1 MALTPSQ
8 IDRYA
13 RHLTLREIGGAGQ
26 NALLKARVAIVG
38 AGGLGGPAGLYL
50 AAAGVGHITLIDD
63 DEVEASNLQRQ
74 IQFTPLEIGAGKA
87 QVMAARLEDLNSD
100 CQVTIIADRLTSS
113 NALNLLQG
121 HDVILDGT
129 DSFAS
134 RFAINA
140 ASYTLKT
147 PLVSGALGR
156 FDLQLGVFNA
166 APRNGKADAPCYR
179 CFVSE
184 LPADEENC
192 ATHGVLG
199 AIAGMGGSMMA
210 MEAIKLITGAG
221 ETMTGRLYVF
231 DALRA
236 EGRTIGLARDPNCP
250 VCGAASNSR

>member
-26 NALLKARVAIVG
+26 NALLAARVAIIG

-63 DEVEASNLQRQ
+63 DVVDASNLQRQ
-74 IQFTPLEIGAGKA
+74 VQFNPADIGAGKA
-87 QVMAARLEDLNSD
+87 QVMAARLETLNPD
-100 CQVTIIADRLTSS
+100 CHVQAVSERLTGE
-113 NALNLLQG
+113 NAEGLLRG

-129 DSFAS
+129 DSFAA
-134 RFAINA
+134 RFDVNA
-140 ASYTLKT
+140 ASYSLRI

-166 APRNGKADAPCYR
+166 RPNTDEPSPCYR
-179 CFVSE
+179 CFVRE
-184 LPADEENC
+184 LPETEENC

-210 MEAIKLITGAG
+210 METIKLITGAG
-221 ETMTGRLYVF
+221 EPLDGRLYMF
-231 DALRA
+231 DALKVS
-236 EGRTIGLARDPNCP
+236 GRTIGLTRDPNCP
-250 VCGAASNSR
+250 VCSL

>member
-26 NALLKARVAIVG
+26 NALLAARVAIIG

-63 DEVEASNLQRQ
+63 DVVDASNLQRQ
-74 IQFTPLEIGAGKA
+74 VQFNPADIGAGKA
-87 QVMAARLEDLNSD
+87 QVMAARLETLNPD
-100 CQVTIIADRLTSS
+100 CHVQAVSERLTRG
-113 NALNLLQG
+113 NAEELLRG

-129 DSFAS
+129 DSFAA
-134 RFAINA
+134 RFDVNA
-140 ASYTLKT
+140 ASYALGI

-166 APRNGKADAPCYR
+166 RPNTDEPSPCYR
-179 CFVSE
+179 CFVRE
-184 LPADEENC
+184 LPETEENC

-210 MEAIKLITGAG
+210 METIKLITGAG
-221 ETMTGRLYVF
+221 EPLDGRLYMF
-231 DALRA
+231 DALKVS
-236 EGRTIGLARDPNCP
+236 GRTIGLTRDPNCP
-250 VCGAASNSR
+250 VCSL

>member
-1 MALTPSQ
+1 MALSTSQ
-8 IDRYA
+8 IERYA

-26 NALLKARVAIVG
+26 NALLASRIAIIG

-63 DEVEASNLQRQ
+63 DVVDASNLQRQ
-74 IQFTPLEIGAGKA
+74 VQFIPADMGSSKA
-87 QVMAARLEDLNSD
+87 RTMGERLETLNAD
-100 CQVTIIADRLTSS
+100 CQVTHVAQRLSAE
-113 NALNLLQG
+113 NAESLLSG

-134 RFAINA
+134 RFAVNA
-140 ASYTLKT
+140 ASKALSI

-156 FDLQLGVFNA
+156 FDLQLSVFNA
-166 APRNGKADAPCYR
+166 GPTSPCYR

-210 MEAIKLITGAG
+210 MEAIKIITSAG
-221 ETMTGRLYVF
+221 DPLDGRLYVF

-236 EGRTIGLARDPNCP
+236 EGRTINLARDPNCP
-250 VCGAASNSR
+250 VCKSSV

>member
-26 NALLKARVAIVG
+26 NALLAARVAIIG

-63 DEVEASNLQRQ
+63 DVVDASNLQRQ
-74 IQFTPLEIGAGKA
+74 IQFTPADIGTKKA
-87 QVMAARLEDLNSD
+87 DVMAARLETLNPD
-100 CQVTIIADRLTSS
+100 CHVQAVSERLTGE
-113 NALNLLQG
+113 NAEDLLRG

-129 DSFAS
+129 DSFAA
-134 RFAINA
+134 RFDVNA
-140 ASYTLKT
+140 ASYALGI

-156 FDLQLGVFNA
+156 FDLQLGVFNVSQTS
-166 APRNGKADAPCYR
+166 PCYR
-179 CFVSE
+179 CFVAE
-184 LPADEENC
+184 LPETEENC

-221 ETMTGRLYVF
+221 EPLDGRLYMF
-231 DALRA
+231 DALQVS
-236 EGRTIGLARDPNCP
+236 GRTIRLSRDPSCP
-250 VCGAASNSR
+250 LCRV

>member
-13 RHLTLREIGGAGQ
+13 RHLTLREIGGPGQ
-26 NALLKARVAIVG
+26 NALLAARVAVIG

-50 AAAGVGHITLIDD
+50 AAAGIGYLTLIDD
-63 DEVEASNLQRQ
+63 DTVDASNLQRQ
-74 IQFTPLEIGAGKA
+74 IQFNPSDIDTEKA
-87 QVMAARLEDLNSD
+87 VTLARLLETLHPD
-100 CQVTIIADRLTSS
+100 CRVNQITERLTDN
-113 NALNLLQG
+113 NAQTLLDG

-129 DSFAS
+129 DSFTS
-134 RFAINA
+134 RFAVNA
-140 ASYTLKT
+140 ASRTLGI

-156 FDLQLGVFNA
+156 FDLQLGVFNTSD
-166 APRNGKADAPCYR
+166 RSPCYR
-179 CFVSE
+179 CFVAE
-184 LPADEENC
+184 IPEDEENC

-221 ETMTGRLYVF
+221 EPLDGRLYVY

-236 EGRTIGLARDPNCP
+236 AGRTIGLTRDLSCP
-250 VCGAASNSR
+250 HCGS